1 MMAEGMRIKR
11 TKSVCF
17 EWRLIVGY
25 FKLMR
30 WEGNK
35 KNKTK
40 KYFKQVCT
48 YECS

>member
-17 EWRLIVGY
+17 EWRLLVGY

-30 WEGNK
+30 WEEK
-35 KNKTK
+35 KIKTN
-40 KYFKQVCT
+40 T
-48 YECS
+48 